1 MFRDLEENN
10 VKKITISSMLCAMAV
25 VGSTM
30 SFPILG
36 SKCAPI
42 QHIINIVCAVTLSP
56 IYGVGVA
63 FVASLIRNILGLGSI
78 LAFPGSMFGA
88 LLCGIVYKKSKNVYM
103 CLCGEVFGTA
113 LLGGLCAYPM
123 AILFLGQSASDIAFY
138 AYVVPFLVSTAVG
151 ALLSLVLILPLK
163 NAGVL
168 VNK

>member
-1 MFRDLEENN
+1 MFEDLEENN
-10 VKKITISSMLCAMAV
+10 VKKITISAMLCAMAV